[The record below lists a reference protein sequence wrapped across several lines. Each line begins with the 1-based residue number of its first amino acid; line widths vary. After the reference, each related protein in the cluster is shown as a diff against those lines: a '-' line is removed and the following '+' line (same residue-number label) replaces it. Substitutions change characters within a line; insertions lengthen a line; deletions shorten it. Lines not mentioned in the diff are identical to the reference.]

1 MVITLILKTTPYR
14 IKTKTVIHFI
24 KIEIALKLIETD
36 KCKLNA
42 VMLAEVKC
50 KSTKIKEYN

>member
-1 MVITLILKTTPYR
+1 MSMVIPLILKTTPYR
-14 IKTKTVIHFI
+14 IKTKNVIHFI
-24 KIEIALKLIETD
+24 KIEIARNVIETD

-50 KSTKIKEYN
+50 KN

>member
-1 MVITLILKTTPYR
+1 MSMVIPLILKTTPYR
-14 IKTKTVIHFI
+14 IKTKTGIHFV
-24 KIEIALKLIETD
+24 KIEIAPNFIETD

-50 KSTKIKEYN
+50 KN